1 MALGV
6 NYSDPIMLSR
16 KSIYWVMQQLVSC
29 RHLHVDI
36 GCTNKKRKF
45 KSKSVKYFS
54 TFTYVNLGLVPW
66 CLYPTLDICF

>member
-16 KSIYWVMQQLVSC
+16 KSIHWVRQKLVSY

-45 KSKSVKYFS
+45 KGKSVKSFS
-54 TFTYVNLGLVPW
+54 TFTYVNLGLEP
-66 CLYPTLDICF
+66 